1 MGTSEAGVLAGEL
14 EAIAAAAAARLRAE
28 TEKND
33 EQAAEAQQTVIA
45 AAGRAMATGVSL
57 GEIAAAEQAGQAR
70 VRGELGKELLR
81 TIERT
86 TRRRREIDHEYEQ
99 ASRRGGRPGLTHREL
114 AGAAGAAPRTVR
126 PMLARSSDDPD
137 TPAPGQEPTPPALNE

>member
-86 TRRRREIDHEYEQ
+86 TRRDARSTTSTNRRAAAADGLVSPT
-99 ASRRGGRPGLTHREL
+99 ASWRAPP
-114 AGAAGAAPRTVR
+114 APRRAPSARCSPAQATTQTR
-126 PMLARSSDDPD
+126 PLPDRS
-137 TPAPGQEPTPPALNE
+137 PPRRR